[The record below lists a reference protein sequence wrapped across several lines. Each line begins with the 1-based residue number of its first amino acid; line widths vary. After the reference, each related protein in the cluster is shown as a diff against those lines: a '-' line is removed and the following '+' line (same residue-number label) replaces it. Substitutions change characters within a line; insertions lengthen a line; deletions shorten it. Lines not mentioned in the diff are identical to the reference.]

1 MKIYFLALLFVWAP
15 LASSQTPDQ
24 AQSSD
29 AGPTILSRSELEV
42 PAETPTGLRGDYFNF
57 FAYGDFT
64 YNSYEPFA
72 TIAGESAGKEG
83 YDAGVGVNLLHYYQT
98 GVLSLNYTGGYRGY
112 SGLNSDPASNIL
124 QNLSLGF
131 NKLLTRHLTFTFRET
146 GSWTPGGWIPQPV
159 TTPEFALGLNL
170 IAVRTETSLT
180 SVGLIY
186 QLSRRLSL
194 QVGGDFSEIRY
205 KPSIDYTGF
214 FGGDA
219 SLGLNY
225 RFTKRTTLSA
235 TANYQ
240 YFSFLQSRGTSST
253 DGAYLSL
260 SHLFGTRI
268 EAGVSGGALRTTF
281 ESTSAQVFGST
292 LLIYSCRATTYSPFA
307 SGRFSISGRKTSFG
321 LSGGETVSAGNGIFL
336 TSKMIY
342 LTGSFYYAATR
353 KWSFGLNGGYQRLV
367 SIGGGTTGPGEY
379 VSGSA
384 DYKLTR
390 HFGIRAAGN
399 YTTYETVT
407 VFKGNSYYNATLGFF
422 FTSADRPLSAIF

>member
-1 MKIYFLALLFVWAP
+1 MKTCFWALLFVWAP

-42 PAETPTGLRGDYFNF
+42 PPEAATGRRGDYFNF

-72 TIAGESAGKEG
+72 VASGANAGNEG
-83 YDAGVGVNLLHYYQT
+83 YDAGIGVSLLHYFQT
-98 GVLSLNYTGGYRGY
+98 GVISVNYTGGYRGY
-112 SGLNSDPASNIL
+112 SGLNSDPASNIV

-131 NKLLTRHLTFTFRET
+131 NKQLGRHLMFTFRES
-146 GSWTPGGWIPQPV
+146 GGWTPGGWIPQAV

-186 QLSRRLSL
+186 QQTRRLSW
-194 QVGGDFSEIRY
+194 QIGGDFTEIRY
-205 KPSIDYTGF
+205 KPSINVGD

-219 SLGLNY
+219 SFGMSY
-225 RFTKRTTLSA
+225 RFTKRTTLGA
-235 TANYQ
+235 TATYQ
-240 YFSFLQSRGTSST
+240 YFSFLQSHGSST
-253 DGAYLSL
+253 SDGVYLSL
-260 SHLFGTRI
+260 SHLFGRRI
-268 EAGVSGGALRTTF
+268 EAGVSGGALRTNF
-281 ESTSAQVFGST
+281 ESTSAEVFGSI
-292 LLIYSCRATTYSPFA
+292 LLIYTGRVTTYSPFA
-307 SGRFSISGRKTSFG
+307 SGRLSLSLRKASVSFA
-321 LSGGETVSAGNGIFL
+321 GGETVSAGNGIFL

-342 LTGSFYYAATR
+342 AGANVYYAATR
-353 KWSFGLNGGYQRLV
+353 KWSFGVGGGYQRLV

-379 VSGSA
+379 AYGSA

-390 HFGIRAAGN
+390 HFGLRASGN

-407 VFKGNSYYNATLGFF
+407 VYQGNSYYNAALGIF
-422 FTSADRPLSAIF
+422 FTSADRPLPTIF